1 MDDECPEVVGNLR
14 KAMQAWENFVR
25 ILGLE
30 GADVQTLGWFYL
42 AVVQATLLWGSEMW
56 VVTPHTAKTLGGF
69 RHRVAQRIKG

>member
-42 AVVQATLLWGSEMW
+42 AA
-56 VVTPHTAKTLGGF
+56 
-69 RHRVAQRIKG
+69 